1 MTNQACSTAT
11 ARADQGH
18 ASASAPRG
26 RPWAGI
32 RPCLAWPPAVGTMQ
46 RVERLARHL
55 VQPGATSRLPLAAA
69 AQTSGT
75 HSRQPIFKPEVLAA
89 FDTESYYRDGYWV
102 FPSVMTDAAR
112 ESWLVALKESD
123 DINNELTKQ
132 VDWREDVDWESIG
145 HPPPTPEEIEGLM
158 TRGGF
163 NTKYW
168 IPDRWWFDREM
179 SGTVGRRIPF
189 KPGRRPPSMPS
200 PYVPANVAME
210 YHPFLLNVLT
220 HPQMLE
226 LHQRIL
232 RSTEIRF
239 DHCSL
244 LVRKPG
250 FSGQATHSHAYTI
263 PELERD
269 EMGMQLVRTLAYPEG
284 FGEDREGG
292 LTLVD
297 GSHLFNNGHLSL
309 AWGDFEPPIR
319 GTSNFESWAA
329 EVGGVHPRTAE
340 PLQFK
345 TLSLPPGSMCSV
357 ALYTLHGVAPVA
369 ERTRYGSLFAFRA
382 AGEPSISRW
391 CSEEFTERAESGEFG
406 DQCRGVF
413 TV

>member
-1 MTNQACSTAT
+1 MSLSEPRARTAT

-200 PYVPANVAME
+200 
-210 YHPFLLNVLT
+210 L
-220 HPQMLE
+220 
-226 LHQRIL
+226 
-232 RSTEIRF
+232 
-239 DHCSL
+239 
-244 LVRKPG
+244 
-250 FSGQATHSHAYTI
+250 
-263 PELERD
+263 
-269 EMGMQLVRTLAYPEG
+269 
-284 FGEDREGG
+284 
-292 LTLVD
+292 
-297 GSHLFNNGHLSL
+297 
-309 AWGDFEPPIR
+309 PIR
-319 GTSNFESWAA
+319 PSERRD
-329 EVGGVHPRTAE
+329 GVP
-340 PLQFK
+340 
-345 TLSLPPGSMCSV
+345 SLPPQRPDSPSDARAPPKDP
-357 ALYTLHGVAPVA
+357 ALYRDQIRSLLAARAQAWLFRPGHALPRLHD
-369 ERTRYGSLFAFRA
+369 S
-382 AGEPSISRW
+382 
-391 CSEEFTERAESGEFG
+391 
-406 DQCRGVF
+406 
-413 TV
+413 